1 MITKEEMRER
11 MIQGK
16 PYVGEHLPDESEA
29 KERLYEFNHAPL
41 KEAGKRIEIL
51 KPVLGSVGENS
62 YIEQPFYFDHGYNI
76 HIGNNFYSNTDLIIL
91 DQCPVTIGD
100 HVFIGPRVGIFCATH
115 PIDAMIRNLQLEGG
129 KPITIGNDV
138 WIGGQVTINPGVTI
152 GNDVIIGSGSVVT
165 KDIPDHVIAAG
176 NPCKVIRTITKEDH
190 EIWMQ
195 ELKQF
200 EKETQITLDHD

>member
-11 MIQGK
+11 MTQGK
-16 PYVGEHLPDESEA
+16 TYVGEHLPDESEA

-138 WIGGQVTINPGVTI
+138 
-152 GNDVIIGSGSVVT
+152 IIGSGSVVT